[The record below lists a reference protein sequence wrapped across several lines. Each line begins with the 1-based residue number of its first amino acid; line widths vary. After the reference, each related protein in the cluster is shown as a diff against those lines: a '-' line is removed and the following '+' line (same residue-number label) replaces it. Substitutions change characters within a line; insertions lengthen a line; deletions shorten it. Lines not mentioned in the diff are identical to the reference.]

1 MCMVMALVST
11 SLLVGGCK
19 DQKSYS
25 DLLQDE
31 RKACN
36 AYLAQHRV
44 ENGVPE
50 NNAFEVGPEA
60 PYYRLDNEGNF
71 YMQVL
76 DAGDPDDMAQYD
88 DLIYFRFMRMS
99 VTDWYTYGDEYWSG
113 NADDMTMAPTSFRY
127 QNTMLSST
135 MQYGQGIQLPLAY
148 LGMGCHVRI
157 LIKSQYGFADEIA
170 YVTPFVFDI
179 RYFRPQT

>member
-1 MCMVMALVST
+1 MLVFMATAV
-11 SLLVGGCK
+11 GCK

-44 ENGVPE
+44 ENSVPAD
-50 NNAFEVGPEA
+50 NAFEVGENA
-60 PYYRLDNEGNF
+60 PYYKLDDEGNF

-76 DAGDPDDMAQYD
+76 DPGDPDDMAQRD
-88 DLIYFRFMRMS
+88 DLIYFRFMRLS
-99 VTDWYTYGDEYWSG
+99 LTDWYTYGVESWTG
-113 NADDMTMAPTSFRY
+113 NADDMILSPTSFRY
-127 QNTMLSST
+127 QRNDLSST
-135 MQYGQGIQLPLAY
+135 YQYGQGLQLPLSY
-148 LGMGCHVRI
+148 LGVGCHVRI
-157 LIKSQYGFADEIA
+157 LIKSQYGFTDEIA
-170 YVTPFVFDI
+170 YVTPFVYDI